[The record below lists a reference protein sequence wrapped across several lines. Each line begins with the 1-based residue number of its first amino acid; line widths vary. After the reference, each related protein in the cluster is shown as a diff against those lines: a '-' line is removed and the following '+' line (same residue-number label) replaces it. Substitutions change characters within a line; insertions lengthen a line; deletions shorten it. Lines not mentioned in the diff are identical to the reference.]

1 MTHTPFSS
9 VNFQFISF
17 VHSLVWWFVL
27 LISKNSTYILGI
39 DSCPTYML
47 QISSPDFCSSF
58 NFVYGI
64 VVHLEFGFLCD
75 VAQIILLIFNT
86 KGQLSQHQ
94 LLTYPSVFLENCN
107 STSAVI
113 NSWHD
118 LAPACLS
125 SMNPSN
131 CPGLL
136 SCRHIDFLSLQ
147 HAQLLLS
154 SHFVCCSCC
163 HSFSHGW
170 ALSEMIWDDLICW
183 FACLLSVS
191 FRIYVN
197 PMSRRINSLLH
208 LCISHFKDGAWNIV
222 CPP

>member
-17 VHSLVWWFVL
+17 VHSLVWWLVL

-47 QISSPDFCSSF
+47 QISFPDFCSSF

-64 VVHLEFGFLCD
+64 FVHLEFGFLCD

-86 KGQLSQHQ
+86 KVQLSQHQ
-94 LLTYPSVFLENCN
+94 LLTYPSVFLESCN

-154 SHFVCCSCC
+154 SRFVCCSCC
-163 HSFSHGW
+163 QFFTW
-170 ALSEMIWDDLICW
+170 LSTIWDDLTWSYLLVCMLTV
-183 FACLLSVS
+183 CLLQNI
-191 FRIYVN
+191 RK
-197 PMSRRINSLLH
+197 
-208 LCISHFKDGAWNIV
+208 SHEQRHWFPAL
-222 CPP
+222 PLYFPL